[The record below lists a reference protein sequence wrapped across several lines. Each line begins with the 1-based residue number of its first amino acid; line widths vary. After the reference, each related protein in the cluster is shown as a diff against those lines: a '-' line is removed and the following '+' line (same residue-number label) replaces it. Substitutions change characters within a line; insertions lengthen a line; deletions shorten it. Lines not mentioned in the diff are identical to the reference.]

1 MKLKFDSNQ
10 EFQKDAINA
19 IVDIFD
25 GLPLNDNGI
34 QISLKSKGEG
44 LFENLQQNEL
54 GIGNNLSL
62 PEREILKNIHKIQ
75 DRNDIPRTPT
85 LQGMDFS
92 VEMETGTGKT
102 YVYLRTIFELNKKY
116 GFNKFVIVVPSVAI
130 REGTLKNLQITQE
143 HFKNLYNNVPLNYAV
158 YDSQKMSIVKNFAT
172 SNELQILV
180 INIDAFRKDF
190 TDTDGEDKG
199 VLFHRPNEKLNGYS
213 PREYVQAVHPIVII
227 DEPQSVDNT
236 PRAKMAISS
245 LNPLCKLRYS
255 ATHIN
260 PHNLVYKLDPIKA
273 SKLKLVKK
281 ISVASARGMDG
292 VNDTYI
298 KMLSCDNRNGIKAK
312 LEIQIQT
319 PGGPK
324 NKTVV
329 VKGGHDLYT
338 ISKNR
343 ECYRDGFQVS
353 EISCEPDN
361 QFIKFSPSGI
371 RLSVGEEVGGY
382 GDEIK
387 KIQIKNTIKEH
398 LNKLKQVK
406 EKGIKVLSLFF
417 IDRVSNYRVY
427 GEDRNTSKG
436 KYAIWFEQFYNEL
449 IKQEEYKGLISH
461 RFDEVCDGYFSED
474 NNGNWKDSNGATKA
488 DESTYDK
495 IMKNK
500 ENLLSLEEPLQ
511 FIFSHSALREGWD
524 NPNVFQICTLNETNT
539 VMKKRQEIGR
549 GLRLPVNQD
558 GERVFDDSINKLVV
572 FANETYKE
580 FAEKLQNEY
589 EEDCGIRFGQI
600 PKSAFFEIDRFVK
613 EKEIKTTM
621 IQSEGI
627 WKNLKDRGYINNEG
641 FLTAEFN
648 PDLTS
653 FRFETLEEFKDIE
666 NEIFDIVSGYMLDK
680 HITRY
685 QQPREIQ
692 INKRVYLDEEFKK
705 LWEKINK
712 KTTYSVNYSSKE
724 LIKTASENI
733 RQMPR
738 IESLKIQF
746 IKAELDIDN
755 RGVVGRRETKN
766 EIVEIENNFSLPD
779 ILSYLQKETNLTR
792 KTIFE
797 ILNNSSRLN
806 DFKINP
812 QKFIDQSLEIIRNEL
827 NSLIIKGIKYE
838 RIDGKVYEMKLFEQ
852 GELTSYLDN
861 LFLSKKSVY
870 NMIEYD
876 SEIEKR
882 FAMDL
887 ERKESVKLFVKLP
900 SWFTIDTPI
909 GKYNPDWA
917 IIKHEDDTLYF
928 IRETKG
934 TLNFSQLRNSEAY
947 KIKCGEKHF
956 EELDVNFKVVT
967 DAGEI

>member
-10 EFQKDAINA
+10 EFQKDAVNA

-25 GLPLNDNGI
+25 GLPLNEGGI
-34 QISLKSKGEG
+34 KINLKSKGEG

-62 PEREILKNIHKIQ
+62 PNGEILKNIHRIQ
-75 DRNDIPRTPT
+75 DRNDIPRIPN
-85 LQGMDFS
+85 LQGLDFS

-102 YVYLRTIFELNKKY
+102 YVYLRTILELNKKY
-116 GFNKFVIVVPSVAI
+116 GLNKFVIVVPSVAI

-158 YDSQKMSIVKNFAT
+158 YDSQKMSIVKNFAI

-190 TDTDGEDKG
+190 TDTGGEDRG
-199 VLFHRPNEKLNGYS
+199 VLFHRSNEKLNGYS
-213 PREYVQAVHPIVII
+213 PRDYVQAMHPIVII

-260 PHNLVYKLDPIKA
+260 PYNLVYKLDPIKA

-292 VNDTYI
+292 VGDTYI
-298 KMLSCDNRNGIKAK
+298 KLLSCNNRNGIKAK
-312 LEIQIQT
+312 LEIQVQT
-319 PGGPK
+319 VTGPK
-324 NKTVV
+324 NKTVTA
-329 VKGGHDLYT
+329 KGGDDLYEL
-338 ISKNR
+338 SKNR
-343 ECYRDGFQVS
+343 ECYKNGFQID
-353 EISCEPDN
+353 EINCEPDS

-371 RLSVGEEVGGY
+371 KLSVGEEVGGY

-406 EKGIKVLSLFF
+406 DKGIKVLSLFF

-436 KYAIWFEQFYNEL
+436 KYAVWFEIFFNEL
-449 IKQEEYKGLISH
+449 IEQEEYRGLINH
-461 RFDEVCDGYFSED
+461 PYTEVCDGYFAED
-474 NNGNWKDSNGATKA
+474 NNGNWKDSNGTTKA

-500 ENLLSLEEPLQ
+500 EKLLSLEEPLQ

-524 NPNVFQICTLNETNT
+524 NPNVFQICTLNETNA
-539 VMKKRQEIGR
+539 VIKKRQEIGR

-589 EEDCGIRFGQI
+589 KEDCGIRFGQI
-600 PKSAFFEIDRFVK
+600 PKTVFFEINYFIKGK
-613 EKEIKTTM
+613 ETETTLE
-621 IQSEGI
+621 QSEKI
-627 WKNLKDRGYINNEG
+627 WINLKDREYIDSEG
-641 FLTAEFN
+641 FLTDKFN
-648 PDLTS
+648 PNLPE
-653 FRFETLEEFKDIE
+653 FKFETLKEFKNIE
-666 NEIFDIVSGYMLDK
+666 GEIFDIVSGFMLEK
-680 HITRY
+680 HITKY
-685 QQPREIQ
+685 QQPRNIK

-705 LWEKINK
+705 LWEKISK
-712 KTTYSVNYSSKE
+712 KTTYSVNYSSE
-724 LIKTASENI
+724 DLIRAASENI
-733 RQMPR
+733 RQMPK
-738 IESLKIQF
+738 IDSLKVQF
-746 IKAELDIDN
+746 IKAEFNLDSK
-755 RGVVGRRETKN
+755 GVGTRETTN
-766 EIVEIENNFSLPD
+766 RIVEINNNFLLPD
-779 ILSYLQKETNLTR
+779 ILSYLQRETNLTR
-792 KTIFE
+792 KTIFR
-797 ILNNSSRLN
+797 ILKDSTRLK
-806 DFKINP
+806 DFNINP
-812 QKFIDQSLEIIRNEL
+812 QKFINQVLEIIKSEL
-827 NSLIIKGIKYE
+827 NDLIIEDIKYE
-838 RIDGKVYEMKLFEQ
+838 KISDEEYKMELFKQ

-861 LFLSKKSVY
+861 LLSSDKSVY
-870 NMIEYD
+870 NMVEYD
-876 SEIEKR
+876 SETEKR
-882 FAMDL
+882 FALDL
-887 ERKESVKLFVKLP
+887 EKKEHVKLFVKLP
-900 SWFTIDTPI
+900 SWFTIETPI

-917 IIKHEDDTLYF
+917 IVKHDDDVLYLV
-928 IRETKG
+928 RETKG
-934 TLNFSQLRNSEAY
+934 TLNFEKLRKNESY
-947 KIKCGEKHF
+947 KIRCGEKHF
-956 EELDVNFKVVT
+956 KELVGVDFKVVT
-967 DAGEI
+967 DTEEI

>member
-10 EFQKDAINA
+10 EFQKDAISA

-25 GLPLNDNGI
+25 GLPLNESGI
-34 QISLKSKGEG
+34 KISLKSKGEG

-62 PEREILKNIHKIQ
+62 SNGEILKNIHRIQ
-75 DRNDIPRTPT
+75 DKNDIPRIPV

-199 VLFHRPNEKLNGYS
+199 VLFHRLNEKLNGYS
-213 PREYVQAVHPIVII
+213 PRDYVQAVHPIVII

-236 PRAKMAISS
+236 ARAKIAISS
-245 LNPLCKLRYS
+245 LNPLCKFRYS

-260 PHNLVYKLDPIKA
+260 PYNLVYKLDPIKA

-281 ISVASARGMDG
+281 ISVASARGMNG
-292 VNDTYI
+292 ANDVYVKLI
-298 KMLSCDNRNGIKAK
+298 SCDNRNGIKAK
-312 LEIQIQT
+312 LEIQVQT
-319 PGGPK
+319 ISGPK

-329 VKGGHDLYT
+329 AKGGQDLYDL
-338 ISKNR
+338 SKNR
-343 ECYRDGFQVS
+343 ECYKNGFQIS
-353 EISCEPDN
+353 EINCEPDD
-361 QFIKFSPSGI
+361 QFIRFSPSDI
-371 RLSVGEEVGGY
+371 KLSVGEEIGGY

-387 KIQIKNTIKEH
+387 KIQIKNTIREH

-406 EKGIKVLSLFF
+406 DKGIKVLSLFF

-436 KYAIWFEQFYNEL
+436 KYAVWFEEFFNDL
-449 IKQEEYKGLISH
+449 IEQEEYKGLINHSA
-461 RFDEVCDGYFSED
+461 DEVCDGYFAED

-500 ENLLSLEEPLQ
+500 EGLLSIEEPLQ

-539 VMKKRQEIGR
+539 TMKKRQEIGR

-589 EEDCGIRFGQI
+589 EEDCGISFGQI
-600 PKSAFFEIDRFVK
+600 PKTAFFEVSYFVK
-613 EKEIKTTM
+613 GKETEITM
-621 IQSEGI
+621 EQSEKI
-627 WKNLKDRGYINNEG
+627 WINLKDQGYINNDG
-641 FLTAEFN
+641 FLTDKFN
-648 PDLTS
+648 PDLPEFTFKTLKE
-653 FRFETLEEFKDIE
+653 FRDIE
-666 NEIFDIVSGYMLDK
+666 GEIFDIISGYMLDR
-680 HITRY
+680 HIARY
-685 QQPREIQ
+685 QQSRKIQ
-692 INKRVYLDEEFKK
+692 INKLIYLDEEFKK

-712 KTTYSVNYSSKE
+712 KTTYSVDYSSEE
-724 LIKTASENI
+724 LIKVSSENI
-733 RQMPR
+733 EQMPKTD
-738 IESLKIQF
+738 SLKIQF
-746 IKAELDIDN
+746 IKAELDLDSG
-755 RGVVGRRETKN
+755 GVRARETKN
-766 EIVEIENNFSLPD
+766 QIVEIENNFSLPD
-779 ILSYLQKETNLTR
+779 ILSYLQRETNLTR
-792 KTIFE
+792 KTIFS
-797 ILNNSSRLN
+797 ILKCSNRLE

-812 QKFIDQSLEIIRNEL
+812 QKFIDQVLEIIENEL
-827 NSLIIKGIKYE
+827 NSLIVKGIKYE
-838 RIDGKVYEMKLFEQ
+838 KIGDKEYEMKLFEQ
-852 GELTSYLDN
+852 GELTSYLSN
-861 LFLSKKSVY
+861 LLSSQKSIY
-870 NMIEYD
+870 NFVEYD

-882 FAMDL
+882 FAFDL

-900 SWFTIDTPI
+900 SWFTIETPI

-917 IIKHEDDTLYF
+917 IVKHDDDTLYF
-928 IRETKG
+928 VRETKG
-934 TLNFSQLRNSEAY
+934 TINFSQLRNSESY
-947 KIKCGEKHF
+947 KIKCGENHF
-956 EELDVNFKVVT
+956 KELGVDFKVVT
-967 DAGEI
+967 DASEI

>member
-10 EFQKDAINA
+10 EFQKDAVNA
-19 IVDIFD
+19 IVDIFE
-25 GLPLNDNGI
+25 GLPLNESGI
-34 QISLKSKGEG
+34 KISLKSKGKG

-54 GIGNNLSL
+54 GIGNDISL
-62 PEREILKNIHKIQ
+62 PDDEILKNIHKIQ
-75 DRNDIPRTPT
+75 DKNDILRTPT

-102 YVYLRTIFELNKKY
+102 YVYLRTILELNKKY
-116 GFNKFVIVVPSVAI
+116 GFNKFVIVIPSVAI
-130 REGTLKNLQITQE
+130 REGTLKNLQITEE

-190 TDTDGEDKG
+190 TDSDGEDKG

-213 PREYVQAVHPIVII
+213 PRDYVQAVHPIVII

-236 PRAKMAISS
+236 PKAKMAIAS

-260 PHNLVYKLDPIKA
+260 PYNLVYRLDPIKA

-292 VNDTYI
+292 SNDVYVKLI
-298 KMLSCDNRNGIKAK
+298 SCDNKNGIKAK
-312 LEIQIQT
+312 LEIQMQT
-319 PGGPK
+319 TSGIK
-324 NKTVV
+324 NKTVIT
-329 VKGGHDLYT
+329 KGGDDLYKL
-338 ISKNR
+338 SKNR
-343 ECYRDGFQVS
+343 ECYQNGFQIS
-353 EISCEPDN
+353 EINCEPNN
-361 QFIKFSPSGI
+361 QFIKFSPSDI
-371 RLSVGEEVGGY
+371 KLSVGEEIGGY

-406 EKGIKVLSLFF
+406 DKGIKVLSLFF

-427 GEDRNTSKG
+427 GEDKNTSKG
-436 KYAIWFEQFYNEL
+436 KYAIWFEEFFNEL
-449 IKQEEYKGLISH
+449 IGQEEYRGLMNYS
-461 RFDEVCDGYFSED
+461 FNEVCDGYFSED
-474 NNGNWKDSNGATKA
+474 NNGNWKDSSGATKA

-500 ENLLSLEEPLQ
+500 EKLLSLDEPLQ

-524 NPNVFQICTLNETNT
+524 NPNVFQICTLNETSA

-589 EEDCGIRFGQI
+589 KEDCGIRFGQI
-600 PKSAFFEIDRFVK
+600 PKNAFFDIDYMVK
-613 EKEIKTTM
+613 GKETKTTM
-621 IQSEGI
+621 EQSESI
-627 WKNLKDRGYINNEG
+627 WLNLKDQKYIDNEG
-641 FLTAEFN
+641 FLTDKFN
-648 PDLTS
+648 TNLPD
-653 FRFETLEEFKDIE
+653 FNFEILEEFKDIE
-666 NEIFDIVSGYMLDK
+666 NEIFCIIFDYMLDR
-680 HITRY
+680 HITKY

-692 INKRVYLDEEFKK
+692 INKRIYLDDEFKK

-712 KTTYSVNYSSKE
+712 KTTYSVNYSSEE
-724 LIKTASENI
+724 LIKAASENI
-733 RQMPR
+733 KQMPK
-738 IESLKIQF
+738 INSLKIQF
-746 IKAELDIDN
+746 IKAELDFDN
-755 RGVVGRRETKN
+755 KGVGTRETKN
-766 EIVEIENNFSLPD
+766 QIVEIENNFSLPD
-779 ILSYLQKETNLTR
+779 ILSYLQRETNLTR
-792 KTIFE
+792 RTIFKVLE
-797 ILNNSSRLN
+797 ESHRLN
-806 DFKINP
+806 DFKVNP
-812 QKFIDQSLEIIRNEL
+812 QKFIDQALEIIRNEL
-827 NSLIIKGIKYE
+827 NSLIVKGIKYE
-838 RIDGKVYEMKLFEQ
+838 KIGESGYEMKLFEQ

-861 LFLSKKSVY
+861 LLSSQKSIY

-876 SEIEKR
+876 SEVEKR

-887 ERKESVKLFVKLP
+887 EKKESIKLFVKLP
-900 SWFTIDTPI
+900 SWFTIETPV

-917 IIKHEDDTLYF
+917 IVKHDDNTLYF
-928 IRETKG
+928 VRETKG
-934 TLNFSQLRNSEAY
+934 TTNFSQLRNSEAY
-947 KIKCGEKHF
+947 KIRCGEKHF
-956 EELDVNFKVVT
+956 EELGVDFKVVT

>member
-25 GLPLNDNGI
+25 GLPLNEGGI
-34 QISLKSKGEG
+34 KISIKSKGKG

-62 PEREILKNIHKIQ
+62 PEGEILKNIHKIQ
-75 DRNDIPRTPT
+75 DRNDISRIPT

-143 HFKNLYNNVPLNYAV
+143 HFKNLYSNVPLNYAV

-260 PHNLVYKLDPIKA
+260 PYNLVYKLDPIKA

-292 VNDTYI
+292 ANDAYI
-298 KMLSCDNRNGIKAK
+298 KLISCDNRNGIKAK
-312 LEIQIQT
+312 LEIQVQT
-319 PGGPK
+319 QTGVQ
-324 NKTVV
+324 NKKITV
-329 VKGGHDLYT
+329 KSGQDLYVL
-338 ISKNR
+338 SGNR
-343 ECYRDGFQVS
+343 ECYRNGFQIS
-353 EISCEPDN
+353 EINCEPDN
-361 QFIKFSPSGI
+361 QFLKFSPIEI
-371 RLSVGEEVGGY
+371 RLSVGEEIGGY

-387 KIQIKNTIKEH
+387 KIQIENTIKEH

-406 EKGIKVLSLFF
+406 DRGIKVLSLFF

-427 GEDRNTSKG
+427 GEDRNTSMG
-436 KYAIWFEQFYNEL
+436 KYAVWFEEFFNKFT
-449 IKQEEYKGLISH
+449 KQEEYKGLINYS
-461 RFDEVCDGYFSED
+461 FNEVCDGYFAED

-500 ENLLSLEEPLQ
+500 ERLLSLEEPLQ

-549 GLRLPVNQD
+549 GLRLPVDQD

-572 FANETYKE
+572 FVNETYKE

-600 PKSAFFEIDRFVK
+600 PKTAFCEINYFVK
-613 EKEIKTTM
+613 GKEVETT
-621 IQSEGI
+621 IDQSEKI
-627 WKNLKDRGYINNEG
+627 WMNLKDRGYIDDEG
-641 FLTAEFN
+641 FLTDKFN
-648 PDLTS
+648 PDYPD
-653 FRFETLEEFKDIE
+653 FKFETLKEFKDIE
-666 NEIFDIVSGYMLDK
+666 NEIFDIVSDYMIDK

-685 QQPREIQ
+685 QQPRKIH
-692 INKRVYLDEEFKK
+692 INKRVYLDEEFKN

-712 KTTYSVNYSSKE
+712 KTVYSVNYSSIK
-724 LIKTASENI
+724 LIENTSKKI
-733 RQMPR
+733 EQMSNIDP
-738 IESLKIQF
+738 LKIQF
-746 IKAELDIDN
+746 IKAELNLND
-755 RGVVGRRETKN
+755 RGVGTRETTN
-766 EIVEIENNFSLPD
+766 RIVEIDNNFLLPD

-792 KTIFE
+792 KTIFK
-797 ILNNSSRLN
+797 ILDNSNRLK
-806 DFKINP
+806 DFKVNP
-812 QKFIDQSLEIIRNEL
+812 QKFIDQALNIIKNEL
-827 NSLIIKGIKYE
+827 NDLIIEDIKYE
-838 RIDGKVYEMKLFEQ
+838 KIGDEEYEMKLFEL
-852 GELTSYLDN
+852 GEITSCLDN
-861 LFLSKKSVY
+861 LLSSQKSVY
-870 NMIEYD
+870 NLVEYD
-876 SEIEKR
+876 SEVEKR
-882 FAMDL
+882 FAKDL
-887 ERKESVKLFVKLP
+887 EGKESVKLFVKLP
-900 SWFTIDTPI
+900 SWFTVETPI

-917 IIKHEDDTLYF
+917 IVKHGEDVLYLV
-928 IRETKG
+928 RETKG
-934 TLNFSQLRNSEAY
+934 TLNFEKLRKSEAY

-956 EELDVNFKVVT
+956 KELSGVDFRVVT
-967 DAGEI
+967 NADEI

>member
-10 EFQKDAINA
+10 EFQKDAVSA
-19 IVDIFD
+19 IIDIFD
-25 GLPLNDNGI
+25 GLPLNESGI
-34 QISLKSKGEG
+34 QVSLKNKGEG
-44 LFENLQQNEL
+44 LFKNLQQNEL

-62 PEREILKNIHKIQ
+62 PEIEILKNIHKIQ
-75 DRNDIPRTPT
+75 DRNDILRTPA

-143 HFKNLYNNVPLNYAV
+143 HFKNLYDNVPLNFDV

-190 TDTDGEDKG
+190 TDLDGEDKG
-199 VLFHRPNEKLNGYS
+199 VLFHRTNEKLNGYS
-213 PREYVQAVHPIVII
+213 PRDYVQAVHPIVII

-260 PHNLVYKLDPIKA
+260 PYNLVYKLDPIRA

-281 ISVASARGMDG
+281 ISVASAREMDSSSNAY
-292 VNDTYI
+292 V
-298 KMLSCDNRNGIKAK
+298 KMISCDNRNGIKAK

-319 PGGPK
+319 ATGPK
-324 NKTVV
+324 NKIVA
-329 VKGGHDLYT
+329 VKGGHDLFEV
-338 ISKNR
+338 SKNR
-343 ECYRDGFQVS
+343 ECYRNGFQID

-361 QFIKFSPSGI
+361 QFIKFTPSGI
-371 RLSVGEEVGGY
+371 KLSVGEETGGY
-382 GDEIK
+382 GDDIK
-387 KIQIKNTIKEH
+387 KIQIENTIKEH

-406 EKGIKVLSLFF
+406 NRGIKVLSLFF

-427 GEDRNTSKG
+427 GEDKTISQG
-436 KYAIWFEQFYNEL
+436 KYAVWFEEL
-449 IKQEEYKGLISH
+449 FNKLTNREEYRGLINHS
-461 RFDEVCDGYFSED
+461 FNEVCDGYFAED

-500 ENLLSLEEPLQ
+500 ESLLSLEEPLQ

-558 GERVFDDSINKLVV
+558 GERIFDDSINKLVV

-600 PKSAFFEIDRFVK
+600 PKSAFFEISYLANGLETETTK
-613 EKEIKTTM
+613 E
-621 IQSEGI
+621 QSEKI
-627 WKNLKDRGYINNEG
+627 WLDLRDRGYIDEEG
-641 FLTAEFN
+641 FLTDEFKPNDLWFKFETIAEFKN
-648 PDLTS
+648 
-653 FRFETLEEFKDIE
+653 IE
-666 NEIFDIVSGYMLDK
+666 GEIFNIVCDYIIDK
-680 HITRY
+680 HITKY
-685 QQPREIQ
+685 QQPTKIN
-692 INKRVYLDEEFKK
+692 INKRVYLDEDFKN
-705 LWEKINK
+705 LWDKINK
-712 KTTYSVNYSSKE
+712 KTIYSVDYSSDE
-724 LIKTASENI
+724 LI
-733 RQMPR
+733 
-738 IESLKIQF
+738 ESTSKKIKIMAKVDHLRIQF
-746 IKAELDIDN
+746 IKAELDVDN
-755 RGVVGRRETKN
+755 KGVETREVKN
-766 EIVEIENNFSLPD
+766 QIMEIENNFSLPD
-779 ILSYLQKETNLTR
+779 ILSYLQRETNLTR
-792 KTIFE
+792 KTIYN
-797 ILNNSSRLN
+797 ILNKSTRLN
-806 DFKINP
+806 DFIINP
-812 QKFIDQSLEIIRNEL
+812 QKFIDQVSKIIKDEL
-827 NSLIIKGIKYE
+827 NTLIVNGIKYDK
-838 RIDGKVYEMKLFEQ
+838 IDNDKYDMKLFDN
-852 GELTSYLDN
+852 GEITSYLDS
-861 LFLSKKSVY
+861 LLSSKKSVY
-870 NMIEYD
+870 DMVEYD
-876 SEIEKR
+876 SEVEKR

-917 IIKHEDDTLYF
+917 IVKHDDNTLYF
-928 IRETKG
+928 VRETKG
-934 TLNFSQLRNSEAY
+934 TIDFNKLRNSEAY
-947 KIKCGEKHF
+947 KIQCGRKHF
-956 EELDVNFKVVT
+956 EELGVDFKVVV
-967 DAGEI
+967 DANEI

>member
-10 EFQKDAINA
+10 EFQKDAVNA

-62 PEREILKNIHKIQ
+62 PDGEILKNIHKIQ
-75 DRNDIPRTPT
+75 DRNDITRTPT

-102 YVYLRTIFELNKKY
+102 YVYLRTVFELNKKY

-130 REGTLKNLQITQE
+130 REGTLKNLQITQD

-190 TDTDGEDKG
+190 TDTEGEDKG

-292 VNDTYI
+292 ANDTYI

-343 ECYRDGFQVS
+343 ECYRDGFQVG

-461 RFDEVCDGYFSED
+461 LSDEVCDGYFSED

-621 IQSEGI
+621 IQSEEI

-641 FLTAEFN
+641 FLTVEFN
-648 PDLTS
+648 PDLPA
-653 FRFETLEEFKDIE
+653 FRFETLKEFKDIE

-680 HITRY
+680 HITKY

-724 LIKTASENI
+724 LIKAASENI
-733 RQMPR
+733 KQMPR
-738 IESLKIQF
+738 IEPLKIQF

-797 ILNNSSRLN
+797 TLDNSSRLN

-861 LFLSKKSVY
+861 LLLSRKSVY
-870 NMIEYD
+870 NMVEYD

-917 IIKHEDDTLYF
+917 IIKHDDDTLYF

-934 TLNFSQLRNSEAY
+934 TLNFTQLRNSEAY

-956 EELDVNFKVVT
+956 EELNVNFKVVT

>member
-10 EFQKDAINA
+10 EFQKDAVSA

-25 GLPLNDNGI
+25 GLPLSEGEIKINIKN
-34 QISLKSKGEG
+34 KGDG
-44 LFENLQQNEL
+44 LFENIQQNEL

-62 PEREILKNIHKIQ
+62 SDKDILKNIHEIQ
-75 DRNDIPRTPT
+75 DRNDIPRVNV

-116 GFNKFVIVVPSVAI
+116 GFNKFVIVVPSVAV
-130 REGTLKNLQITQE
+130 REGTLKNLQITE
-143 HFKNLYNNVPLNYAV
+143 DHFKNLYNNVPLNYAV
-158 YDSQKMSIVKNFAT
+158 YDSQKMNTVKNFAT
-172 SNELQILV
+172 SNQLQILV

-190 TDTDGEDKG
+190 TDSDGEDKG
-199 VLFHRPNEKLNGYS
+199 VLFHRANEKLNGYS

-260 PHNLVYKLDPIKA
+260 PYNLVYKLDPIKA

-281 ISVASARGMDG
+281 ISVASAREIDG
-292 VNDTYI
+292 VNDAYI
-298 KMLSCDNRNGIKAK
+298 KMISCDNKNGIKAK
-312 LEIQIQT
+312 LEIQVQT
-319 PGGPK
+319 TNGPK
-324 NKTVV
+324 NKTIT
-329 VKGGHDLYT
+329 VKGGHDLYEV
-338 ISKNR
+338 SKNR
-343 ECYRDGFQVS
+343 ECYKNGFQVG
-353 EISCEPDN
+353 EINCEPDN

-371 RLSVGEEVGGY
+371 RLSVGEATGGY

-406 EKGIKVLSLFF
+406 DRGIKVLSLFF

-427 GEDRNTSKG
+427 GEDKKTSKG
-436 KYAIWFEQFYNEL
+436 KYAIWFEEFFNE
-449 IKQEEYKGLISH
+449 IVEQKEYKGLINYS
-461 RFDEVCDGYFSED
+461 FNEVCDGYFSED

-488 DESTYDK
+488 DEGTYDK

-500 ENLLSLEEPLQ
+500 EKLLSLEEPLQ

-524 NPNVFQICTLNETNT
+524 NPNVFQICTLNETNA

-589 EEDCGIRFGQI
+589 EDDCGIRFGQI
-600 PKSAFFEIDRFVK
+600 PKNAFVEINYFVK
-613 EKEIKTTM
+613 NIEVETTKE
-621 IQSEGI
+621 QSERI
-627 WKNLKDRGYINNEG
+627 WLNLKDRGYINSEG
-641 FLTAEFN
+641 YLTDKFN
-648 PDLTS
+648 PNVL
-653 FRFETLEEFKDIE
+653 FKFETLEEFKAIE
-666 NEIFDIVSGYMLDK
+666 GEIFDIVSDYMLDR
-680 HITRY
+680 HITKY
-685 QQPREIQ
+685 QEPRKIQ
-692 INKRVYLDEEFKK
+692 INKRIYLDADFKI
-705 LWEKINK
+705 LWDKINK
-712 KTTYSVNYSSKE
+712 KTTYSVDYSSEE
-724 LIKTASENI
+724 LIKSASEKI
-733 RQMPR
+733 KVMLKVDH
-738 IESLKIQF
+738 LKIQF
-746 IKAELDIDN
+746 IKAEFDIDN
-755 RGVVGRRETKN
+755 KGVETREIKN
-766 EIVEIENNFSLPD
+766 QIVEIDNNFLLPD
-779 ILSYLQKETNLTR
+779 ILSYLQRETNLTR
-792 KTIFE
+792 KTIFS
-797 ILNNSSRLN
+797 ILDNSGRLK

-812 QKFIDQSLEIIRNEL
+812 QKFIDQVSEIIKNEL
-827 NSLIIKGIKYE
+827 NDLVIKGIKYE
-838 RIDGKVYEMKLFEQ
+838 KIGDKEYEMKLFEEH
-852 GELTSYLDN
+852 ELTSYLDK
-861 LFLSKKSVY
+861 LLSSQKSVY

-900 SWFTIDTPI
+900 SWFTIETPI

-917 IIKHEDDTLYF
+917 IVKHDDNTLYF
-928 IRETKG
+928 VRETKG
-934 TLNFSQLRNSEAY
+934 TLDFTKLRNSEAY
-947 KIKCGEKHF
+947 KIRCGEKHF
-956 EELDVNFKVVT
+956 EELGVDFKVVM